1 MVHYIVIKSEAAGR
15 TQFGITAVC
24 GQTGL
29 DDIAPTFEE
38 TARLAAL
45 LSENG
50 VAAEHFRDV
59 VEDYLAR

>member
-1 MVHYIVIKSEAAGR
+1 MKGTKR
-15 TQFGITAVC
+15 W
-24 GQTGL
+24 
-29 DDIAPTFEE
+29 
-38 TARLAAL
+38 LAAL